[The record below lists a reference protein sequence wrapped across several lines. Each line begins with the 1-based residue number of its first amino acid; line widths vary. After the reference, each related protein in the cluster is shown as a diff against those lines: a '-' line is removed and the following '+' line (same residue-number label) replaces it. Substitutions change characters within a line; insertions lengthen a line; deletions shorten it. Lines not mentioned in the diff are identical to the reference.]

1 MLEKGAGSGS
11 RTPGCCSSSQFI
23 PLFLAAN
30 AGAPLAVHE
39 GPAAQGPDSV
49 EHRVCHGFTG
59 LHLGDEAQAALEVGA
74 DGVEAP
80 AELGVTAVLVGPTGV
95 ITNVQ
100 LVTALGH
107 GRDAQV

>member
-1 MLEKGAGSGS
+1 MLQRGSQ
-11 RTPGCCSSSQFI
+11 TLAGCCCSQLI
-23 PLFLAAN
+23 ALLLAAN

-39 GPAAQGPDSV
+39 GPAAQGPDCV

-59 LHLGDEAQAALEVGA
+59 LHLGDEAQAAFEVGA
-74 DGVEAP
+74 DGVQAP
-80 AELGVTAVLVGPTGV
+80 AELGVAAVLVGPTGV
-95 ITNVQ
+95 ITNIQ